1 MNTLKLQ
8 NALRSETRCLP
19 RGPPHQLK
27 LTVVDFHGQE
37 AATVTAVQQV
47 FVPGELPLGHLQRA
61 AHQVVRRPIRNDG
74 PRTQAIRSEISGI
87 WDLGKQITCW
97 LLLVIN
103 LTRLAEAI

>member
-37 AATVTAVQQV
+37 AATVTAIQQV

-74 PRTQAIRSEISGI
+74 PRTQAIRAEISGI
-87 WDLGKQITCW
+87 RDLGKQITCW

>member
-27 LTVVDFHGQE
+27 LAVVDFHGQE

-47 FVPGELPLGHLQRA
+47 FVPGEIPLGHHQRA
-61 AHQVVRRPIRNDG
+61 AHQVIRRPIRNDG
-74 PRTQAIRSEISGI
+74 PRTQAIRAEISGI
-87 WDLGKQITCW
+87 RDLGKQITCW